1 MNYYSNCKN
10 IPPHFGIISYSYIW
24 FFQYG
29 WLSVCKQGNFVFT
42 DPSVYFTLYPILT
55 AYRGNFLLQM
65 LLCIFLSLRISAVV
79 LTVSHLLI

>member
-10 IPPHFGIISYSYIW
+10 TAPHFGIICYSYIW

-55 AYRGNFLLQM
+55 VYQGNFLLQCYYVYFFHLESV
-65 LLCIFLSLRISAVV
+65 LLY
-79 LTVSHLLI
+79 